1 MSNQQ
6 KADEFWGKLIKAVTE
21 IQNDF
26 SKLDSQEKQVI
37 MERINKVLQ
46 MQGIAISM
54 DAFLNCLRNF
64 RY

>member
-26 SKLDSQEKQVI
+26 SKLDSQEKQII

>member
-37 MERINKVLQ
+37 MERINKVFQ
-46 MQGIAISM
+46 MQGIAISR
-54 DAFLNCLRNF
+54 DVLLNCMRNF
-64 RY
+64 R

>member
-26 SKLDSQEKQVI
+26 SKLDSQEKQII

-54 DAFLNCLRNF
+54 DAFLNCMRNF